1 VRRLQWLR
9 AAEGDIYRPGPY
21 DQLATMLRSV
31 GNEEHADTVM
41 IEKQRRRYV
50 ALARGFR
57 VLGPLVV
64 CWSWLQRSM
73 VGYGYRPSRALGWLF
88 LLLVIGTLWF
98 ALYPTH
104 CVPITG
110 DPSSFAGYRFC
121 PLTNQD
127 DHLVWNPFLFTLDL
141 LIPIVDFGN
150 KSRWALTGA
159 SQWFSAGLIAA
170 GWILAT
176 TVAAGVTR
184 MLRRQ

>member
-1 VRRLQWLR
+1 
-9 AAEGDIYRPGPY
+9 
-21 DQLATMLRSV
+21 
-31 GNEEHADTVM
+31 
-41 IEKQRRRYV
+41 
-50 ALARGFR
+50 
-57 VLGPLVV
+57 VV
-64 CWSWLQRSM
+64 S
-73 VGYGYRPSRALGWLF
+73 
-88 LLLVIGTLWF
+88 
-98 ALYPTH
+98 
-104 CVPITG
+104 
-110 DPSSFAGYRFC
+110 DPPSFAAYRFC

-170 GWILAT
+170 GWVLAT